1 MGYRQADNLLE
12 HKVVPHKA
20 CLAIGNV
27 HTNNIENFWSIVKRG
42 ITGIYQ
48 HISEKYLDGYMSEFA
63 YKYNYR
69 ETNST
74 ELFYSTLS
82 RTV

>member
-1 MGYRQADNLLE
+1 M
-12 HKVVPHKA
+12 PHKA
-20 CLAIGNV
+20 CFAIGDV

-42 ITGIYQ
+42 IIGIYQ
-48 HISEKYLDGYMSEFA
+48 HVSEKHLDGYMTEFA

-69 ETNST
+69 GADST

-82 RTV
+82 RAVQANTMV